1 MKKLIAL
8 TILFSS
14 VSAFACGSSVCTG
27 DRVNFQN
34 NVGTVVE
41 VFNNGTVKINVD
53 GHIGYEYKSANR
65 LGKGVPCY
73 KGVCANNRVN
83 FSSYAGTV
91 KEVFDNG
98 NVKIDVD
105 GHIRY
110 EYKKV
115 NKIGV
120 GYRCSDKLCEGD
132 RVNYGRHT
140 GTVKEIFNN
149 GNVKINTDGIVGY
162 EYKNVRKLGYNL
174 ECYN

>member
-1 MKKLIAL
+1 MKKIAL

-14 VSAFACGSSVCTG
+14 VSAFACGSNVCTG

-53 GHIGYEYKSANR
+53 GHIG
-65 LGKGVPCY
+65 
-73 KGVCANNRVN
+73 
-83 FSSYAGTV
+83 
-91 KEVFDNG
+91 
-98 NVKIDVD
+98 
-105 GHIRY
+105 Y